1 MKFMWINGQWVCNP
15 IIPTVFDESLSY
27 YETICKLNQIVQDLN
42 KRLDNFQSDY
52 ENYTDTEISKL
63 KKYTENLIDNL
74 TNKVNEEVS
83 NLYLFI
89 SNEDKKIYDD
99 IIKRYEYLI
108 DYVNTTDEINRV
120 WTLTEINKVIE
131 LVNEI
136 NEDGFLVYN
145 PFRGYKTKM
154 QIVINDIF
162 NAMRKFAL
170 SALAYD
176 NLKLSADEYDKKHLS
191 ALTYDLYGKIYLIR
205 NFGQCHMFSPFN
217 GLYTLISDVVNDLAL
232 LHKKAL
238 TALEYDNLNF
248 TVTSYDEKNMSAYN
262 YDWLANS

>member
-1 MKFMWINGQWVCNP
+1 MWTNGQWVCNP

-27 YETICKLNQIVQDLN
+27 YETICKLNQIIKDLN
-42 KRLDNFQSDY
+42 KRLDSFQSDY

-63 KKYTENLIDNL
+63 KIYTENLIENL

-89 SNEDKKIYDD
+89 SNEDKKIYDE
-99 IIKRYEYLI
+99 ILKRYDYLI
-108 DYVNTTDEINRV
+108 DYIDTTDEINRV
-120 WTLTEINKVIE
+120 WTITEINKVIE

-176 NLKLSADEYDKKHLS
+176 NLQLSADEYNKKHLS
-191 ALTYDLYGKIYLIR
+191 ALNYDLYGKIYLIR

-217 GLYTLISDVVNDLAL
+217 GEYTLISNVVNNLSL
-232 LHKKAL
+232 LPPDASKAS
-238 TALEYDNLNF
+238 AYDDLNF
-248 TVTSYDEKNMSAYN
+248 TALLYNEANISAYN
-262 YDWLANS
+262 YDWKSKS